1 MATSSIQSS
10 PLEPFLEAER
20 VVILDGGLATEL
32 ESHGFDLNDD
42 LWSAKILLEQ
52 PEGIRSVHLD
62 YLRAGA
68 DCIASASYQATLEG
82 FMGRGL
88 SKDAAAELIQGSVA
102 LALEARDQF
111 WSDPEH
117 RIGRLKPLVA
127 ASVGPYGAYLADGS
141 EFRGDYDLDEDALVD
156 FHRERWC
163 LLASSGADLL
173 ACETI
178 PSRHEARALRRLLEE
193 SPDTQALFSFSC
205 KDGAHIADGQKLS
218 RAAKMLDL
226 SEQVVA
232 IGVNCTAPQ
241 YVSPLMD
248 EIRSESAKP
257 IVVYPNSGEGWDAER
272 KQWTGVAE
280 PVHFG
285 SKATEW
291 FNLGAACIGGCCR
304 TGPEH
309 VREIRAALVR
319 AVEGT

>member
-52 PEGIRSVHLD
+52 PEAIRSVHLD

-82 FMGRGL
+82 LMGRGL
-88 SKDAAAELIQGSVA
+88 GKDAAAELIQGSVA
-102 LALEARDQF
+102 LALEARDKF

-141 EFRGDYDLDEDALVD
+141 EFRGDYDIDEDALVD
-156 FHRERWC
+156 FHRERWR

-178 PSRHEARALRRLLEE
+178 PSRNEARALRRLLEE

-205 KDGAHIADGQKLS
+205 KDQQSSSDGTS
-218 RAAKMLDL
+218 FRALAEELDDCP
-226 SEQVVA
+226 QIVA
-232 IGVNCTAPQ
+232 LGVNCTAPR
-241 YVSPLMD
+241 YISGLLRA
-248 EIRSESAKP
+248 ISGATAKP
-257 IVVYPNSGEGWDAER
+257 IAVYPNAGEDWNAET
-272 KQWTGVAE
+272 KQWVPAGQ
-280 PVHFG
+280 G
-285 SKATEW
+285 SPSLVSSCREW
-291 FNLGAACIGGCCR
+291 IDLGARLIGGCCR
-304 TGPEH
+304 ITPYDIRR
-309 VREIRAALVR
+309 VREQLLS
-319 AVEGT
+319 